1 MKVKISNVLIQ
12 TQERLVGYVTEMS
25 YGYAQ
30 LCVKADPS
38 SLLSFEEKIDDK
50 TYRMEDMARVVVH
63 DKEGD
68 DDKID
73 LYPIQPA
80 FITLLI
86 TGMYSKHPE
95 FIISLEKIAE
105 ADEDDEIGRASCRE
119 RV

>member
-50 TYRMEDMARVVVH
+50 TYRMEDMARIVVH

-68 DDKID
+68 DDNLRSAIGNMKP
-73 LYPIQPA
+73 LRR
-80 FITLLI
+80 TLI
-86 TGMYSKHPE
+86 Y
-95 FIISLEKIAE
+95 F
-105 ADEDDEIGRASCRE
+105 RSCLTALR
-119 RV
+119 RGTF